1 MGKVTETRKLDAVL
15 SRYVRWSNADHTGHA
30 ACFTCGVVKPW
41 EELQCG
47 HFQCR
52 SKRKTRWLYKP
63 EEGLV
68 NVCPQCARCNMT
80 NGGQQ
85 YIFGKRLDEV
95 YGEGTAD
102 RVIRLSNEPANHTV
116 HDLIEWRK
124 ELEEKLKG

>member
-1 MGKVTETRKLDAVL
+1 MGKATETRKLDTVL
-15 SRYVRWSNADHTGHA
+15 SQYVRKSNADHTGHA

-41 EELQCG
+41 SELQCG

-52 SKRKTRWLYKP
+52 SKRSTRWLYKP
-63 EEGLV
+63 EEGLT
-68 NVCPQCARCNMT
+68 NVQPQCARCNMT

-102 RVIRLSNEPANHTV
+102 RLIQLSMQPANHTV

-124 ELEEKLKG
+124 EIQEKLKV